1 MGQSQQIAGPS
12 GRPRGDTQ
20 GEYRRLPQPQPQP
33 QPWADAGAD
42 DGRARLRD
50 PLSGA
55 RPAFT

>member
-33 QPWADAGAD
+33 WADAGAD
-42 DGRARLRD
+42 EGRARLRD